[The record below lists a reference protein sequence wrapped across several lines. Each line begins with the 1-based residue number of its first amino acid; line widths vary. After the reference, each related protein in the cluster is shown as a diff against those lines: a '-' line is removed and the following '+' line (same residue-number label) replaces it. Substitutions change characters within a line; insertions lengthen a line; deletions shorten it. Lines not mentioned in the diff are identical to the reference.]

1 MKMKTTLLAGLLLAG
16 FTAAQAAEEIK
27 GNGHIVTRTI
37 EISDYDEIQLAGTAD
52 FTYVQSNEAAGLEL
66 TIDENLLPFV
76 KIEVKDRQLVVG
88 YKKGVT
94 LYPTKNLVK
103 SHSKWLKKVKVTGA
117 GGFYADVP
125 IEGNE
130 LELKTSGSGLIQMKR
145 AVKVGE
151 LKLIASG
158 SGNIVADNVQT
169 GELECKISSAGN
181 IRIGGQATNASFT
194 INGSGDID
202 AFHCKLQNLSCKIAG
217 SGNMN
222 VNVAKTIKA
231 SILGSG
237 NIRYKGTPAV
247 TSRKLGSGSV
257 EQAK

>member
-1 MKMKTTLLAGLLLAG
+1 MKMKTTLLAGLLLTG
-16 FTAAQAAEEIK
+16 FAAAQAAEEIK
-27 GNGHIVTRTI
+27 GNGQIVTRTI
-37 EISDYDEIQLAGTAD
+37 DISDYDEIQLAGTAD
-52 FTYVQSNEAAGLEL
+52 FHYVQSNEAAGLEI
-66 TIDENLLPFV
+66 TIDENLLPFI

-88 YKKGVT
+88 YKKGLN
-94 LYPTKNLVK
+94 LYPTKNIVR

-125 IEGNE
+125 VEGNE

-151 LKLIASG
+151 LELTASG

-169 GELECKISSAGN
+169 GELECKIGSAGN
-181 IRIGGQATNASFT
+181 IRVGGQATNGSFS

-202 AFHCKLQNLSCKIAG
+202 AFQCKLQHLTCKIAG
-217 SGNMN
+217 SGN
-222 VNVAKTIKA
+222 VNATVAKTLKA
-231 SILGSG
+231 SIVGSG
-237 NIRYKGTPAV
+237 NVRYKGTPAV
-247 TSRKLGSGSV
+247 TSRKLGKGSV